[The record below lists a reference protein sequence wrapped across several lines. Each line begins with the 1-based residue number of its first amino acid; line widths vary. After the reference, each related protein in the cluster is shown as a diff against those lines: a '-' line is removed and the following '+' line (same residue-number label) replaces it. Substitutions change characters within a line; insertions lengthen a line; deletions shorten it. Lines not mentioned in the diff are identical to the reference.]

1 VLHGSSFT
9 YTMLCDFAT
18 SAAPLC
24 RASGVTMMPPT
35 PFVSVMRKAR
45 PPSDSW
51 LSPCVVCRRHS
62 MMRRPP
68 SSVLVAVPSTRQ
80 VVPLLPGPVMSAMSK
95 CFRRSCRTARA
106 TSSSPVMSYVTVDP
120 ATGNTVVVN
129 VTLPGHPLFPG
140 YVAREVCGGVVHN
153 FGEGTSSLQSP
164 SSPFANDI
172 NNVWIQQTQNLINNV
187 SK

>member
-1 VLHGSSFT
+1 
-9 YTMLCDFAT
+9 
-18 SAAPLC
+18 
-24 RASGVTMMPPT
+24 
-35 PFVSVMRKAR
+35 
-45 PPSDSW
+45 
-51 LSPCVVCRRHS
+51 
-62 MMRRPP
+62 
-68 SSVLVAVPSTRQ
+68 
-80 VVPLLPGPVMSAMSK
+80 
-95 CFRRSCRTARA
+95 
-106 TSSSPVMSYVTVDP
+106 MSYVTVDP